1 MSISAFTLS
10 LAVVVLAA
18 VALVATRAV
27 VGELRRLRSVAIA
40 PRLVLDIEADTE
52 TAAVVTITNVGAGPA
67 FDADLSL
74 ELRHRSGDEAAGG
87 PPTALP
93 HRFHTA
99 RVLRPGDQVRFPPPG
114 DPATGYL
121 APSDLA
127 AQVGSIHLTGTVTDL
142 GGDPRE
148 VVDHLTDPFHRLH
161 RVLEPTRR
169 SD

>member
-1 MSISAFTLS
+1 MSISAYTLG
-10 LAVVVLAA
+10 LAVVGLAA
-18 VALVATRAV
+18 VTLTATRV
-27 VGELRRLRSVAIA
+27 IVGELRRLQRVAIS
-40 PRLVLDIEADTE
+40 PRLILDIEADAD

-67 FDADLSL
+67 FDADLSV
-74 ELRHRSGDEAAGG
+74 ELRHRSGQEEADR
-87 PPTALP
+87 PPPSLP

-127 AQVGSIHLTGTVTDL
+127 AQVHSIHLTGTATDL
-142 GGDPRE
+142 SGDPLD

-161 RVLEPTRR
+161 SVLDLTRGA
-169 SD
+169 D